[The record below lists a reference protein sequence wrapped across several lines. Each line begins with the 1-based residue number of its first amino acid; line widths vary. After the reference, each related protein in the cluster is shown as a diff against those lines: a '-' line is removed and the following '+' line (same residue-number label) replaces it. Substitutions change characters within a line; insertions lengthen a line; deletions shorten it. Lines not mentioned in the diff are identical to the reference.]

1 MRRGISVDVAV
12 ALCLMLFLSGCHAR
26 PQPPP
31 PVHTPSPRPS
41 HASSRPSLA
50 GVPRE
55 RITIDLCRLC
65 EQAAAQAGIG
75 LRDVVRATIA
85 RAEAK
90 LPLPATR
97 VSLRARPEATIPE
110 LGVGGFTDVVTGHVF
125 VSMDPAFHDMQTAL
139 QTWLP
144 LTLAHELDHAQR
156 VLDGPGYGRTLL
168 QNMVSEGLADSFAG
182 QVFPGAPAIPW
193 DHSLS
198 LAAEHVVWAFARP
211 RLGHVQN
218 SGRHAMWFYGT
229 GRVPRWAGYTI
240 GYDIVTSYLRAHPG
254 ATPASITDLPAR
266 RILRESSFRP

>member
-1 MRRGISVDVAV
+1 MPALSAEDGQVKISEYFES
-12 ALCLMLFLSGCHAR
+12 LKGKEWILF
-26 PQPPP
+26 
-31 PVHTPSPRPS
+31 V
-41 HASSRPSLA
+41 
-50 GVPRE
+50 
-55 RITIDLCRLC
+55 
-65 EQAAAQAGIG
+65 
-75 LRDVVRATIA
+75 
-85 RAEAK
+85 
-90 LPLPATR
+90 
-97 VSLRARPEATIPE
+97 
-110 LGVGGFTDVVTGHVF
+110 GFTLSAVVKGAF
-125 VSMDPAFHDMQTAL
+125 WFAPPLIAFHDMQTAL